1 MKGYRTLAWG
11 LFLAIVP
18 GALSYLAGVHWAD
31 YVSPELAFIITG
43 GITVLLRGITDTP
56 LGSDLPKKLFGFAA
70 AVAVGLA
77 LLCGVGEVR
86 AADMPVKAPNTPF
99 TSPNGS
105 GWFCGVGTQAG
116 VAAANVS
123 GTNVLA
129 TDIVTGNLNA
139 AGGAVGGGCGYIS
152 TLPSL
157 GGIRWEFEADAFYQN
172 ITASAGPVSVA
183 SRWSLTQELDVSFAA
198 FQTISSA
205 IGNLGVNFPTFAP
218 QLPSNVAVAASPWQF
233 VGFKIEEFGLQGNF
247 FQAGGASVG
256 WAPGLTAGFRWQT
269 LNAQG
274 KPNDGSIK
282 LYGDVFWPQR
292 GTTFDNVLGI
302 NGAPQVTGAA
312 KFTTQYWAGIK
323 YDFGI

>member
-1 MKGYRTLAWG
+1 MKSPIPLK
-11 LFLAIVP
+11 IVP
-18 GALSYLAGVHWAD
+18 SRSKFDFEAVLSERNIDL
-31 YVSPELAFIITG
+31 P
-43 GITVLLRGITDTP
+43 P
-56 LGSDLPKKLFGFAA
+56 LGK
-70 AVAVGLA
+70 
-77 LLCGVGEVR
+77 
-86 AADMPVKAPNTPF
+86 
-99 TSPNGS
+99 
-105 GWFCGVGTQAG
+105 
-116 VAAANVS
+116 
-123 GTNVLA
+123 
-129 TDIVTGNLNA
+129 
-139 AGGAVGGGCGYIS
+139 
-152 TLPSL
+152 
-157 GGIRWEFEADAFYQN
+157 
-172 ITASAGPVSVA
+172 
-183 SRWSLTQELDVSFAA
+183 EL
-198 FQTISSA
+198 
-205 IGNLGVNFPTFAP
+205 
-218 QLPSNVAVAASPWQF
+218 AASPWQF